1 MCLSLL
7 SVQCP
12 GGAVVCQEL
21 SNCFRPVE
29 PRNAFLPGHQSQV
42 LKENPLGGLHAP
54 ARCQGTRQCGV
65 GRLTPWLWEG
75 HSAVQAWG
83 VATGTR
89 KEQGEPK
96 IGSLQHLGPWR
107 ES

>member
-21 SNCFRPVE
+21 IASDLWSPEMHSSPATRAKYSRRIPWVGCMP
-29 PRNAFLPGHQSQV
+29 LPGVST
-42 LKENPLGGLHAP
+42 
-54 ARCQGTRQCGV
+54 QGSVGV
-65 GRLTPWLWEG
+65 GCLTPWLWEG
-75 HSAVQAWG
+75 QSAVQEWG

-96 IGSLQHLGPWR
+96 IGSLQHLCPWR